1 MVVYAR
7 LFIQSNFLLASSRI
21 INTKMWILKGFKFK
35 LRLLLLLLFCLLDV
49 TSGIFRSQRME
60 ARRDIKSLFVKLRI
74 SIQIQGL
81 KNEKNYSISK
91 NIMKNKL
98 IFYLF

>member
-1 MVVYAR
+1 
-7 LFIQSNFLLASSRI
+7 
-21 INTKMWILKGFKFK
+21 MWILKGFKLK